1 MSVQTGF
8 QGMTVCIAARI
19 GVYTSVFNSR
29 SFTVEKGSGLVV
41 GRGLE
46 LRFDCLFKHL
56 RVAWSVTE
64 CQALRSNRQL
74 NPVPESSWETV
85 VSIETPYESIN
96 IL

>member
-1 MSVQTGF
+1 
-8 QGMTVCIAARI
+8 MTVCIAACYLILEVLLWKR
-19 GVYTSVFNSR
+19 
-29 SFTVEKGSGLVV
+29 ESGLVV

-46 LRFDCLFKHL
+46 LRFDCLFKRL
-56 RVAWSVTE
+56 PGAWSVTE